1 MTALLIH
8 LFLKFARLIIKL
20 DFYMYIHK
28 IMHFNYSTI
37 FNSIKRLR
45 KLLSCYN
52 SSDTIAIGE
61 RYGYGVA
68 HGVGYDYITG
78 GGG

>member
-1 MTALLIH
+1 MSTYKV
-8 LFLKFARLIIKL
+8 FQLIIS
-20 DFYMYIHK
+20 F
-28 IMHFNYSTI
+28 F

-52 SSDTIAIGE
+52 ASDAVAIGE
-61 RYGYGVA
+61 RYGYGIA
-68 HGVGYDYITG
+68 YGVGYDYITG

>member
-1 MTALLIH
+1 
-8 LFLKFARLIIKL
+8 
-20 DFYMYIHK
+20 
-28 IMHFNYSTI
+28 MHFNYSTI

-52 SSDTIAIGE
+52 SSDTVAIGE